1 MSWMFSDC
9 SSLTSLNV
17 SNFKTE
23 QVTDMSNMFS
33 FCSSLTSLD
42 VSNFNT
48 EKVTDMWHMFSI
60 CSSLTSLDIR
70 NFNVSNVTDFSSMFL
85 NLGNKSSGK
94 TPIYVTSALKNI
106 LETKST
112 GLEAEDAEYKLVD

>member
-1 MSWMFSDC
+1 MFNDC

-17 SNFKTE
+17 SNFNTE
-23 QVTDMSNMFS
+23 QVTDMSVMFGG
-33 FCSSLTSLD
+33 CSSLTSLD

-48 EKVTDMWHMFSI
+48 EKVTDMGHMFSV

-70 NFNVSNVTDFSSMFL
+70 NFNVSNVTDFSDMFL
-85 NLGNKSSGK
+85 NLGYNNSNK
-94 TPIYVTSALKNI
+94 TPIYVISALKNI

-112 GLEAEDAEYKLVD
+112 GLKAEYAEYKLVD